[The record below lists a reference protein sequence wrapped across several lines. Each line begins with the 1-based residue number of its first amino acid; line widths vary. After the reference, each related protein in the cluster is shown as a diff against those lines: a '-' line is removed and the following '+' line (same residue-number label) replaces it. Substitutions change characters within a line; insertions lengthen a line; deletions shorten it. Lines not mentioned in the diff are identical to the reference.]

1 MNLGTTAFT
10 TRRSELALRGVALR
24 GVALHGVALAM
35 LGSVVGGVLGGCQ
48 TNSTTGRS
56 QLIMLSWQEEVQ
68 LGTEAKPELV
78 KEFGGEVARADL
90 RDYITEIG
98 QRLAITTSQDDE
110 NLAQLPWEFTLLDS
124 DVVNAFALPGGKV
137 FMSRGLVQMM
147 TNEAQL
153 AGVLGHEIGH
163 IAARHTNER
172 FSRAAGAQLG
182 VGILGAV
189 LGTGAGSQTI
199 SDLAGQAT
207 GIALMSYDRNQELE
221 SDALGMRYM
230 ARAGYNPAA
239 QRQVMEIL
247 LKASGGAKQLEIL
260 STHPHPES
268 RIRQIDDLIAN
279 EYAGTQNNPQY
290 QLREQEFKTRFLNK
304 LAAAYPT
311 ISEPIFDP
319 ERAKQERQIVMR
331 NAGIDASEHGGHD
344 GCAGH

>member
-1 MNLGTTAFT
+1 
-10 TRRSELALRGVALR
+10 
-24 GVALHGVALAM
+24 
-35 LGSVVGGVLGGCQ
+35 
-48 TNSTTGRS
+48 
-56 QLIMLSWQEEVQ
+56 
-68 LGTEAKPELV
+68 
-78 KEFGGEVARADL
+78 
-90 RDYITEIG
+90 
-98 QRLAITTSQDDE
+98 
-110 NLAQLPWEFTLLDS
+110 
-124 DVVNAFALPGGKV
+124 
-137 FMSRGLVQMM
+137 
-147 TNEAQL
+147 
-153 AGVLGHEIGH
+153 
-163 IAARHTNER
+163 
-172 FSRAAGAQLG
+172 
-182 VGILGAV
+182 LGAV

-304 LAAAYPT
+304 LAEAYPT